1 MNVHRSSK
9 ETILRISRILCW
21 LASFWRDPSWL
32 NLLPSLVGR
41 GPAIAMGSLLL
52 LVSFVD
58 AYSLGQ
64 ESKESAA
71 TPSASPSITTTSA
84 VDLRKGDL
92 VPPVDGDPYAPDK
105 PLTGELEI
113 FGSTR
118 MQQMASLWSEEFKQ
132 VHADVVFKIN
142 CQGSEESFP
151 KLVSGKN
158 VLGLISREVADEE
171 LEKWSKELGT
181 PLTAITVG
189 YDVLALIV
197 HPQNPI
203 RGLSWNSKLGTPLS
217 LSDDKLVSKWGD
229 LGIESP
235 IAEQWISHQVLSKK
249 HGLRTVAERVQ
260 LPAKGNEGAI
270 HEHESQQD
278 IIDAVAKDVAAL
290 GLISAVRCPLNKV
303 RPLAISVDAARFISP
318 MDTLA
323 TEKGYPLKR
332 ALTLVVAKSVDAKSG
347 DAKSGDVAAKQPLVD
362 EFVSYVLSRQG
373 QEVLSKDGILPLG
386 GSELSAQKEKLGW
399 TVLK

>member
-1 MNVHRSSK
+1 M
-9 ETILRISRILCW
+9 
-21 LASFWRDPSWL
+21 
-32 NLLPSLVGR
+32 VGR
-41 GPAIAMGSLLL
+41 SLAIATGSMLL

-71 TPSASPSITTTSA
+71 TQSVSQSSTTPPA
-84 VDLRKGDL
+84 ADLRRSDL
-92 VPPVDGDPYAPDK
+92 ILTVDGDPYAPDQ
-105 PLTGELEI
+105 PLAGELEI

-118 MQQMASLWSEEFKQ
+118 MQQLASLWSEEFRQ
-132 VHADVVFKIN
+132 VHTEVAFKIN

-151 KLVSGKN
+151 KLASGKS
-158 VLGLISREVADEE
+158 VLGLISREVSDEE

-181 PLTAITVG
+181 PLTAVTVG

-197 HPQNPI
+197 NPQNPI
-203 RGLSWNSKLGTPLS
+203 RGLSWNAKLGTPLS
-217 LSDDKLVSKWGD
+217 LNDEKLVTKWGE

-235 IAEQWISHQVLSKK
+235 LAEQSISHHVLSKK
-249 HGLRTVAERVQ
+249 HGLRTVADRVQ
-260 LPAKGNEGAI
+260 LPAKVNEGAV

-290 GLISAVRCPLNKV
+290 GLISAVRCPQKKV
-303 RPLAISVDAARFISP
+303 RSLAISVDAARFISP

-332 ALTLVVAKSVDAKSG
+332 ALTLVVAKSEDGAV
-347 DAKSGDVAAKQPLVD
+347 KQSLVD
-362 EFVSYVLSRQG
+362 EFVTYVLSRQG
-373 QEVLSKDGILPLG
+373 QEVLSKDGILPLD

>member
-1 MNVHRSSK
+1 
-9 ETILRISRILCW
+9 
-21 LASFWRDPSWL
+21 
-32 NLLPSLVGR
+32 
-41 GPAIAMGSLLL
+41 MGIMLL
-52 LVSFVD
+52 LVCSVD
-58 AYSLGQ
+58 RYSLGQ
-64 ESKESAA
+64 ETKEPA
-71 TPSASPSITTTSA
+71 TAKSVSQARTTQSDTTQATADS
-84 VDLRKGDL
+84 RKSEL

-105 PLTGELEI
+105 PLAGEVEI

-118 MQQMASLWSEEFKQ
+118 MQQLASLWSEEFRQ
-132 VHADVVFKIN
+132 VHAEVEFKIN

-151 KLVSGKN
+151 KLVSGKS
-158 VLGLISREVADEE
+158 VLGLISREVSDEE
-171 LEKWSKELGT
+171 LEKWSKELGA
-181 PLTAITVG
+181 PLTAIAVG

-217 LSDDKLVSKWGD
+217 LSDDKLVAKWGD

-235 IAEQWISHQVLSKK
+235 LAEQWISHQVLSKK

-260 LPAKGNEGAI
+260 LPAKGNDDVI

-290 GLISAVRCPLNKV
+290 GLISAVRCPLDKV

-323 TEKGYPLKR
+323 AEKGYPLKR
-332 ALTLVVAKSVDAKSG
+332 ALTLVVAKSEDG
-347 DAKSGDVAAKQPLVD
+347 AAKLPLVD
-362 EFVSYVLSRQG
+362 EFVTYVLSRQG
-373 QEVLSKDGILPLG
+373 QEVLSKDGILPLD

>member
-1 MNVHRSSK
+1 MIVSRLCSWRACFRLMPLRMHALLAMARRSPSMAPV
-9 ETILRISRILCW
+9 
-21 LASFWRDPSWL
+21 LAPVI
-32 NLLPSLVGR
+32 PTVG
-41 GPAIAMGSLLL
+41 MLL
-52 LVSFVD
+52 LVAFFGANSI
-58 AYSLGQ
+58 GQ
-64 ESKESAA
+64 ETKDSNATQASSSTPAA
-71 TPSASPSITTTSA
+71 A
-84 VDLRKGDL
+84 DLRRVAL

-105 PLTGELEI
+105 PLAGELEI

-118 MQQMASLWSEEFKQ
+118 MQQLASLWSEEFRQ
-132 VHADVVFKIN
+132 IHADAIFKIN

-158 VLGLISREVADEE
+158 VLGLISREVGDEE
-171 LEKWSKELGT
+171 LEKWSKELGG
-181 PLTAITVG
+181 PLSAITVG

-217 LSDDKLVSKWGD
+217 VSDDKLVARWGD

-235 IAEQWISHQVLSKK
+235 LAEQSISHQVLSKK

-260 LPAKGNEGAI
+260 LPARGNDDAI

-278 IIDAVAKDVAAL
+278 IIDAVSKDVAAM

-303 RPLAISVDAARFISP
+303 RPLAISVDAASFISP

-332 ALTLVVAKSVDAKSG
+332 ALTLVVAKSEEG
-347 DAKSGDVAAKQPLVD
+347 AAKQTLVD
-362 EFVSYVLSRQG
+362 EFVTYILSRQG
-373 QEVLSKDGILPLG
+373 QEVLSKDGILPLD

>member
-1 MNVHRSSK
+1 MN
-9 ETILRISRILCW
+9 I
-21 LASFWRDPSWL
+21 
-32 NLLPSLVGR
+32 LPSMAR
-41 GPAIAMGSLLL
+41 AIAPSMARAIAPVGMLL
-52 LVSFVD
+52 LVAFFG
-58 AYSLGQ
+58 AYSIGQ
-64 ESKESAA
+64 ETKESNATQALLPLSTALTAA
-71 TPSASPSITTTSA
+71 DARRVES
-84 VDLRKGDL
+84 

-105 PLTGELEI
+105 PLAGELEI

-118 MQQMASLWSEEFKQ
+118 MQQLASLWSEEFRQ
-132 VHADVVFKIN
+132 IHADATFKIN

-158 VLGLISREVADEE
+158 VLGLISREVTDEE

-181 PLTAITVG
+181 PLSAITVG

-203 RGLSWNSKLGTPLS
+203 RGLSWNSKLGTPLT
-217 LSDDKLVSKWGD
+217 LSDDKLVAKWGD

-235 IAEQWISHQVLSKK
+235 LAERSISHQVLSKK

-260 LPAKGNEGAI
+260 LPAKGNDDAI
-270 HEHESQQD
+270 HKYESQQD

-290 GLISAVRCPLNKV
+290 GLISAVHCPLNKV
-303 RPLAISVDAARFISP
+303 RPLAISVDAASFISP
-318 MDTLA
+318 MDSLA
-323 TEKGYPLKR
+323 TGKGYPLKR
-332 ALTLVVAKSVDAKSG
+332 ALTLVVVKSEDGS
-347 DAKSGDVAAKQPLVD
+347 AKQTLVD
-362 EFVSYVLSRQG
+362 EFVTYILSRQG
-373 QEVLSKDGILPLG
+373 QEILSKDGILPLD